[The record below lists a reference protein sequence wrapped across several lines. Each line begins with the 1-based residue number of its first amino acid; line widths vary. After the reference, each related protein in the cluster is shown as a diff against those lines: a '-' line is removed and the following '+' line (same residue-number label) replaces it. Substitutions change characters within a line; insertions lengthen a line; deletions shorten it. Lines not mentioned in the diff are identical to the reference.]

1 MTEQTES
8 EREVD
13 ILYQIIWDFLNA
25 NPDKIKVADA
35 VLVLEQV
42 KYELV
47 QGTFDEDENDEE

>member
-1 MTEQTES
+1 MEKTES
-8 EREVD
+8 EKEVD

-47 QGTFDEDENDEE
+47 QGTFEEESGE